1 MLGLSRQQRLQA
13 VGVLSPKPLLKR
25 LSVRLQRVSAEQ
37 LCVRSHGAP
46 GDEDRR
52 CDPSAG
58 TDVRCEMDSVNA
70 EDVSATDGVVDEDR
84 SSKLGVVGAPALDGI
99 GDGNSSI
106 EVEGEACRGD
116 EDSDCGVG
124 TNTELDH
131 RVDSMHGEDI
141 GAAADGGDGDRSK
154 ETGVEEAPATAADG
168 EDAVVRP
175 TSKVS
180 RKRKADQQIAGPD
193 TGVGDDCLESEKQS
207 CLADKCTKSLCSIV
221 GLSKFSSLPSA
232 DVDVSEAVLIPVPSR
247 SDLQMTLG
255 HCPASVDQ
263 ASVTTLASSGLNNT
277 SQEDDA
283 MELPG
288 DEVEQTEGEARHGA
302 VSDED
307 RGRGV
312 GTDPKSHHQVN
323 SMNAEDIG
331 AAADGG
337 DGDRSKETGVEAA
350 PATAAGGEDAVVR
363 PRSKVSRKRKADQQ
377 SAGPETTELK
387 QSCLADKRTAS
398 LSSSSSSSKSTILLS
413 PDVAIPETV
422 LTPVLSG
429 SDLEQTAG
437 HRRAA
442 VHWNSLATSDLKK
455 NLEEDDAVKL
465 SGKESEQ
472 REGEEARTAVT
483 AGSRIAA
490 PSTPTVASCTQFR
503 DSLRLTSHPAVRQ
516 DGGVVDDDGAADDGD
531 GGPDG
536 VWNHRGGDVGGRR
549 RRFAGRGASR
559 CRGGPSSTGPTL
571 DPGDDAAGRER
582 GCGRV
587 RGRRFGRRRGGGGG
601 RGRRSGRSSTD
612 PTHHDPTGGDGGVN
626 EIASSEYS
634 SFLRQLTAMPVFGV
648 DPSSTR
654 QDAPTAGYTGKQNVG
669 FDLK

>member
-13 VGVLSPKPLLKR
+13 VGVLSPKPVLKR
-25 LSVRLQRVSAEQ
+25 LSVSLQRVSAEQ
-37 LCVRSHGAP
+37 FCVRSHGAP

-52 CDPSAG
+52 CDSSGG
-58 TDVRCEMDSVNA
+58 TDVRRQMDSMNA
-70 EDVSATDGVVDEDR
+70 EDVSATDGIVDEDR

-99 GDGNSSI
+99 GDGNSSS
-106 EVEGEACRGD
+106 EVEDEACRGD
-116 EDSDCGVG
+116 EGSDCGVS
-124 TNTELDH
+124 TNSELHH
-131 RVDSMHGEDI
+131 RVNSMNAEDI

-175 TSKVS
+175 RSKVS
-180 RKRKADQQIAGPD
+180 RKRKADQQSGGPD
-193 TGVGDDCLESEKQS
+193 TGVGDCLESEKQS

-232 DVDVSEAVLIPVPSR
+232 DVDVPEAVLIPVPSR
-247 SDLQMTLG
+247 SDLEMTLG
-255 HCPASVDQ
+255 HCPASADQ
-263 ASVTTLASSGLNNT
+263 ASVTTLASSGLNST
-277 SQEDDA
+277 AQEDDA

-307 RGRGV
+307 RGNCGV
-312 GTDPKSHHQVN
+312 GTDPKLHHQVN
-323 SMNAEDIG
+323 CMNAEDIG
-331 AAADGG
+331 ADGG
-337 DGDRSKETGVEAA
+337 DGDRSKETGVEEA

-363 PRSKVSRKRKADQQ
+363 PRSKVSRKRKADQP

-413 PDVAIPETV
+413 PDFPIPET
-422 LTPVLSG
+422 LHTSVLSG

-437 HRRAA
+437 HRHAA
-442 VHWNSLATSDLKK
+442 LHWNSLATSDLKK

-472 REGEEARTAVT
+472 REGEARTAVT

-503 DSLRLTSHPAVRQ
+503 DSLRLTSHPAVPQ

-531 GGPDG
+531 RGPDG

-549 RRFAGRGASR
+549 RRLARRGASR
-559 CRGGPSSTGPTL
+559 CRRGPSSTGPAL

-601 RGRRSGRSSTD
+601 RGRRSGRSSAD
-612 PTHHDPTGGDGGVN
+612 PTHHDGTGGDSGVN

-634 SFLRQLTAMPVFGV
+634 SFLRQLTAMPPVFGV
-648 DPSSTR
+648 DASSTR